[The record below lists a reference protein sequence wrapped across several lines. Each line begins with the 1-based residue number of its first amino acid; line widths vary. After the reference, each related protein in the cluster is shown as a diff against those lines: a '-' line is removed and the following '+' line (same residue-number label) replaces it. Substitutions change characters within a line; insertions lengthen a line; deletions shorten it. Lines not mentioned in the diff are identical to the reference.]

1 LKHQIKN
8 RVRTLQD
15 ELGLQSD
22 AGSLNSLSES
32 FKNFEGFNKTQNN
45 IISSNQTYFAKRGWT
60 EGDLNPAQEN
70 MSSTIPLFFSFYP
83 STRLVKFR
91 L

>member
-8 RVRTLQD
+8 KVRTLQD

-45 IISSNQTYFAKRGWT
+45 IISSNQSYFAKRGWT
-60 EGDLNPAQEN
+60 GGDSNPAQVE
-70 MSSTIPLFFSFYP
+70 MSSAISLFFIFLP
-83 STRLVKFR
+83 FNALGKV
-91 L
+91 